1 MIAFFCLFFP
11 AILSVCIYEKL
22 IKEDL
27 NIKKWIYLYTLNTM
41 LINLVCFSFKTVV
54 LQTGEYPFFELYYD
68 MLPVAAM
75 KYLFLAIPSAIMF
88 AVGEVLLKKSLRFT
102 IEAELNG
109 TNPK

>member
-11 AILSVCIYEKL
+11 AVLSVCIYEKL
-22 IKEDL
+22 IRKDL

-54 LQTGEYPFFELYYD
+54 LQTGESPFFDSNCD
-68 MLPVAAM
+68 MLPVVAM
-75 KYLFLAIPSAIMF
+75 KYLFLAILSAVMF

-109 TNPK
+109 TNPQ